1 MSISEVLPKDLDLSG
16 FIGQWVVICDSK
28 VVANDKNLIKL
39 KKNIEQCKH
48 TPTILKIPENDT
60 LIF

>member
-1 MSISEVLPKDLDLSG
+1 MSTSEVLPENLDLSQ

-28 VVANDKNLIKL
+28 VVANGKDLIKL
-39 KKNIEQCKH
+39 KKDIEQCKH

-60 LIF
+60 WIF